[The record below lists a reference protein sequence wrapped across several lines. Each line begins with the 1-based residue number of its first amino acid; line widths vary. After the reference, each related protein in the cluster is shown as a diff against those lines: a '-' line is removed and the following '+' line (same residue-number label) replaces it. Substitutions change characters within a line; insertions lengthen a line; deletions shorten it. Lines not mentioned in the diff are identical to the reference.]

1 MNKAQLATL
10 LTVGSAVAFIGWA
23 VVYLASFP
31 GHPDKDDQ
39 LATRSQFRSWLR
51 ALRLIVLQRSMKSRM
66 IFDRVR
72 RGSRHGDAG
81 RTGDQDRRVP
91 LTAFELPPWL
101 VEPAVR
107 SCRLFN
113 TAIDFIFYD
122 VPTLRAAL
130 AEKDAPMQAQGEKPP
145 SRIIDF
151 DALSDPEGSLLLID
165 ATTAPYVHKYQ
176 SVKKFLESP
185 YQETR
190 DVDIATITGVG
201 SSALGSA
208 ALAWDISVAL
218 EKPVLAIVPGYG
230 VADVVLQALGGWF
243 AFGLYDFL
251 SSKTL
256 IQTGLAKAAPETA
269 RIGRE
274 LAASTPQE
282 PTARGGAP
290 IFRYGS
296 GSSDVLHALLKLRVT
311 PFRLLV
317 GHSKGALQINNAI
330 QSLPAERTREL
341 RVVTLG
347 CPIGENVEGV
357 DYHQYLGLFDALG
370 QLNSWGHWPEYWPP
384 TWHSTNPVLPPAMA
398 AGRMTSGVSAGLGLS
413 SVRWGNRPAS
423 LWIAEDFGCCAS
435 G

>member
-1 MNKAQLATL
+1 MAKQDDLP
-10 LTVGSAVAFIGWA
+10 SRIGE
-23 VVYLASFP
+23 L
-31 GHPDKDDQ
+31 
-39 LATRSQFRSWLR
+39 
-51 ALRLIVLQRSMKSRM
+51 
-66 IFDRVR
+66 
-72 RGSRHGDAG
+72 
-81 RTGDQDRRVP
+81 P
-91 LTAFELPPWL
+91 LKAFEFPPWL

-113 TAIDFIFYD
+113 TVLDFIFYD

-130 AEKDAPMQAQGEKPP
+130 AEKDAPMQALGEKPP

-176 SVKKFLESP
+176 SVRKFLESP
-185 YQETR
+185 YQESR
-190 DVDIATITGVG
+190 DVDIASITGVG

-208 ALAWDISVAL
+208 ALAWNISVAL

-230 VADVVLQALGGWF
+230 VADVVLQGLGGWF
-243 AFGLYDFL
+243 AFGLHDFL
-251 SSKTL
+251 SSKAL
-256 IQTGLAKAAPETA
+256 IQTGLARAAPETA

-274 LAASTPQE
+274 LAASQE
-282 PTARGGAP
+282 PAAAGGAP

-296 GSSDVLHALLKLRVT
+296 GSSDALHALLEYREK

-330 QSLPAERTREL
+330 QSLAVERTQGM

-347 CPIGENVEGV
+347 CPISENVAGV

-370 QLNSWGHWPEYWPP
+370 QLNAWGHWPEYWPP

-398 AGRMTSGVSAGLGLS
+398 VGDLTSDSMGA
-413 SVRWGNRPAS
+413 
-423 LWIAEDFGCCAS
+423 
-435 G
+435 

>member
-1 MNKAQLATL
+1 MATQ
-10 LTVGSAVAFIGWA
+10 
-23 VVYLASFP
+23 
-31 GHPDKDDQ
+31 DDTPTKIAE
-39 LATRSQFRSWLR
+39 L
-51 ALRLIVLQRSMKSRM
+51 
-66 IFDRVR
+66 
-72 RGSRHGDAG
+72 
-81 RTGDQDRRVP
+81 P
-91 LTAFELPPWL
+91 LPAFELPKWL

-113 TAIDFIFYD
+113 TMLDFVFYD

-130 AEKDAPMQAQGEKPP
+130 AAKDAPMQAQGEKLP

-165 ATTAPYVHKYQ
+165 ATTAPYVHEYQ
-176 SVKKFLESP
+176 SVEKFLESP

-230 VADVVLQALGGWF
+230 VADVVLQGLGGWF
-243 AFGLYDFL
+243 AFGMHDFL

-256 IQTGLAKAAPETA
+256 IQTGLATAAPETA

-282 PTARGGAP
+282 PMARGAP
-290 IFRYGS
+290 IFRHGS
-296 GSSDVLHALLKLRVT
+296 GSSDALHALLEHRVT

-330 QSLPAERTREL
+330 QSLPAERTRGL

-347 CPIGENVEGV
+347 CPIGENVAGV

-370 QLNSWGHWPEYWPP
+370 QLNAWGHRPDHWPP
-384 TWHSTNPVLPPAMA
+384 TWHSTNLVLPPAMA
-398 AGRMTSGVSAGLGLS
+398 AGKMTSE
-413 SVRWGNRPAS
+413 SVH
-423 LWIAEDFGCCAS
+423 D
-435 G
+435 